1 MRLLRILAAAAT
13 VMFAAALPPAALPA
27 FAEPVVLHRGNGA
40 EPDTLDPQKAT
51 GQWENNI
58 IGDLFMG
65 LMTEDPDGH
74 PVYGMAE
81 SYEIS
86 EDGKTW
92 TFKLRPDATWSDGVP
107 VTADDF
113 VFALQRLNSPET
125 MSQYASMSQDVIVN
139 ALEVLKG
146 EVRPDQIG
154 ARAIDAKTLELKLR
168 HPASYLPSLL
178 MHYSFY
184 PVPKHAVQK
193 FGSDWTKPGNF
204 VSNGAYTLV
213 EWRPNEFVH
222 AKKNPKFFDAANVK
236 IDEVYYYSQE
246 DLIANVKRFRAGE
259 FDISQGIPGQLLDE
273 LRRSMPESV
282 HIAPYIAN
290 WYITFNLTRDPWKD
304 VRIRTA
310 LGLAIDREKITDVI
324 LRGGETPAYTFVQPN
339 VPNYPHT
346 AKLRYADMKMPERLA
361 EARRLLAEAGYGP
374 GNPLTF
380 EFMHMQATD
389 SKRTAAALQSMWK
402 AIGVDMRPAGS
413 ETKIVYANLRSQNFE
428 VALAGWIADF
438 PDASSYLYLAKT
450 AADEMNYSKYSNA
463 EYDQLNIDGD
473 NEPDATK
480 RGEILSRAEQIML
493 DDAPMVPIYN
503 AVTRN
508 LVRPYVSGWADALT
522 NNHRTRWMTID
533 QGARVQAKAEKAK
546 GERSASAEAGDTG
559 GERPWYWWLV
569 AAWEWL
575 TGLLCAWFG
584 VACPAA

>member
-1 MRLLRILAAAAT
+1 MTLLRAFIAAAALLLAAA
-13 VMFAAALPPAALPA
+13 PA
-27 FAEPVVLHRGNGA
+27 FADPVILKRGNGA

-58 IGDLFMG
+58 IGDMMMG

-81 SYEIS
+81 SYETS

-92 TFKLRPDATWSDGVP
+92 TFKLRSDAVWSDGVP

-125 MSQYASMSQDVIVN
+125 MSQYASMSQDVILN

-146 EVRPDQIG
+146 EVPPEQIG

-168 HPASYLPSLL
+168 HPAPYLPSLL

-184 PVPKHAVQK
+184 PVPKHAVEK
-193 FGSDWTKPGNF
+193 FGSDWTKPGNY
-204 VSNGAYTLV
+204 VSNGAFTLAD
-213 EWRPNEFVH
+213 WRPNEFVL

-236 IDEVYYYSQE
+236 IDEVYYFAQE
-246 DLIANVKRFRAGE
+246 DQIANVKRFRAGE
-259 FDISQGIPGQLLDE
+259 FDICQGIPGQLLDE

-282 HIAPYIAN
+282 RIAPYIAN

-304 VRIRTA
+304 ARIRTA
-310 LGLAIDREKITDVI
+310 LGMAIDREQITDRI

-346 AKLRYADMKMPERLA
+346 AKLKYADMPMPERLA

-374 GNPLTF
+374 DNPLTF
-380 EFMHMQATD
+380 EFLHMQSTD
-389 SKRTAAALQSMWK
+389 SKRIAAALQAMWG
-402 AIGVDMRPAGS
+402 AVGVKMSPAGS
-413 ETKIVYANLRSQNFE
+413 ETKIVYANLRTQNFQ

-450 AADEMNYSKYSNA
+450 AAEDMNYSKYSNA
-463 EYDQLNIDGD
+463 EYDQLNNDGD
-473 NEPDATK
+473 DEVDATR
-480 RGEILSRAEQIML
+480 RGEILSQAEQIML

-508 LVRPYVSGWADALT
+508 LVQPYVSGWGDALT
-522 NNHRTRWMTID
+522 NNHRTRWMSID
-533 QGARVQAKAEKAK
+533 PAAKSQVAAKSTDDGTGAQ
-546 GERSASAEAGDTG
+546 ASAPSE

-575 TGLLCAWFG
+575 KGLLCSWFG
-584 VACPAA
+584 VACPAT